1 MKYYVPLDK
10 PDQAVELARDKTWE
24 FWQDLVDSDYDPDGM
39 TITTTIKEVN
49 GRYVIEIKQRRKT
62 RLFFIFFIDG
72 IPSGLSVY
80 SSSVCHCRL
89 IIFNDYVANF
99 SRLSC
104 DV

>member
-62 RLFFIFFIDG
+62 RLFFIFLQTEFRLDF
-72 IPSGLSVY
+72 PSIHLPSATVG
-80 SSSVCHCRL
+80 
-89 IIFNDYVANF
+89 
-99 SRLSC
+99 
-104 DV
+104 